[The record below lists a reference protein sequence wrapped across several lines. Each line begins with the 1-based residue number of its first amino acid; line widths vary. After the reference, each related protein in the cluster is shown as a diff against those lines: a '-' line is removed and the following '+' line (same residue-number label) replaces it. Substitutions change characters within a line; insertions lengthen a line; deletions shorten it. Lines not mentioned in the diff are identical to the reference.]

1 MPPMDKKA
9 KKRLEVLQTR
19 LHKLQLQLAGA
30 RKQLDDPD
38 ELAVL
43 ERQVSEVSA
52 ELERLKSTP

>member
-1 MPPMDKKA
+1 MDKKA

-30 RKQLDDPD
+30 RKQLNDPD